1 MSVGVHKPRH
11 AATSGPP
18 SPAVVIASLF
28 IAAQFIMI
36 LVGLATDL
44 RFYTWAP
51 HDQQGGYEISAVID
65 GRELTEPE
73 LLERYRRS
81 RGVDPRAIAHV
92 FNIVEQYETTYG
104 ADDGAEV
111 TIRYWI
117 NGEGPQVW
125 VWPR

>member
-1 MSVGVHKPRH
+1 MS
-11 AATSGPP
+11 AADIDTQERSDRTF
-18 SPAVVIASLF
+18 SVAVAVAALF
-28 IAAQFIMI
+28 IAAQFTMI
-36 LVGLATDL
+36 VFGLGSDL

-51 HDQQGGYEISAVID
+51 HDQQGGYDISVVIA
-65 GRELTEPE
+65 GRALTEAE

-104 ADDGAEV
+104 ADDGAQV
-111 TIRYWI
+111 QIRYWV

-125 VWPR
+125 HWPR